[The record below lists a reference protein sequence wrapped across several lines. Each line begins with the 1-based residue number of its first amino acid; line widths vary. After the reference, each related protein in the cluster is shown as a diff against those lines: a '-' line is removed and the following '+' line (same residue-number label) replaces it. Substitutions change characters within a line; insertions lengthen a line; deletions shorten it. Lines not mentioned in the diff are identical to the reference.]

1 MTTIPNATVLITGG
15 ASGIGLLLGKQL
27 LARGAT
33 QFIIWDINQAA
44 IAQVVADLKAN
55 GHSVHGYTVDVTK
68 VAQIQQTL
76 ATMTASGITV
86 DILVNNAGIVVG
98 KPFYEHSHAD
108 IDNEMA
114 VNTTA
119 LMHITREVLPG
130 MIARNRGHIVNISSA
145 ASLLANPRMSVYCAS
160 KWAVTGW
167 SESLRIELAQIKSS
181 VQVTTVMPY
190 YIDTGMFAGVR
201 SPIIPI
207 LKPDHVVK
215 QIANAIHGNRSML
228 RLPWIVNLLPL
239 LRGILPTRWFDVIV
253 GEWFGVY
260 HTMDQFTGRT
270 H

>member
-1 MTTIPNATVLITGG
+1 MTTISNATVLITGG
-15 ASGIGLLLGKQL
+15 ASGIGLLLGTQL
-27 LARGAT
+27 LARGAK

-44 IAQVVADLKAN
+44 ITTVVAELSAK
-55 GHSVHGYTVDVTK
+55 GHQVHGYTVDVTD
-68 VAQIQQTL
+68 VTQIQHTL
-76 ATMTASGITV
+76 AQMTASGIIV

-98 KPFYEHSHAD
+98 KPFYAHSHAD
-108 IDNEMA
+108 IANEMA

-130 MIARNRGHIVNISSA
+130 MMERKRGHIVNISSA

-167 SESLRIELAQIKSS
+167 SESLRIELAQINSA

-201 SPIIPI
+201 SPVIPI
-207 LKPDHVVK
+207 LKPAHVVT
-215 QIANAIHGNRSML
+215 QIANAIHGNRMVL

-239 LRGILPTRWFDVIV
+239 LRGILPSRWFDVIV

-270 H
+270 R

>member
-1 MTTIPNATVLITGG
+1 MTTITNATVLITGG

-27 LARGAT
+27 LARGAK

-44 IAQVVADLKAN
+44 ISTVVAELTAN
-55 GHSVHGYTVDVTK
+55 RHAVHGYTVDVTN

-98 KPFYEHSHAD
+98 KPFHEHSHAD

-130 MIARNRGHIVNISSA
+130 MMARNRGHIVNISSA

-167 SESLRIELAQIKSS
+167 SESLRIELAQINSA

-207 LKPDHVVK
+207 LKPDYVVAH
-215 QIANAIHGNRSML
+215 IANAIHGNRVLL

-239 LRGILPTRWFDVIV
+239 LRGILPSSWFDVIV
-253 GEWFGVY
+253 GEWFGIY
-260 HTMDQFTGRT
+260 HTMDQFTGRAR
-270 H
+270 